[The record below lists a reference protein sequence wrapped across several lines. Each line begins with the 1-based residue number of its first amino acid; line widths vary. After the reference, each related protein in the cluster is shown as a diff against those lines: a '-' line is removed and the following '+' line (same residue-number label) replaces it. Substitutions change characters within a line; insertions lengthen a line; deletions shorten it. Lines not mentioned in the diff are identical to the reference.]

1 MVVFV
6 NYHLTNTPRMC
17 TILNMRFYPR
27 LVLPQLEKELK
38 TPEITVIT
46 GMRQVGKTTLLD
58 HLFSLIKS
66 SNKVKLD
73 FENPLN
79 RKVFEEEDYDAIW
92 NNLAA
97 FGINNRTK
105 AYIFLDEIQ
114 HLPSIGSVV
123 KYLNDHFEVKFVLTG
138 SSSYYLKNLFPE
150 SMAGRKL
157 IFEVYP
163 LTFSEFLTFK
173 GVAQKKPSSF
183 SEKAAFKNR
192 ILYNKLI
199 PFYQEY
205 LEYGG
210 FPKVVLENIPE
221 RKRALLS
228 EIFTSYYENDIKSL
242 ADFKN
247 TAKLRDLILLLIP
260 RVGSRIEVAKLSASL
275 GVSRGTVYSYLS
287 FLEKTYFISL
297 LFKFSRSIDRQA
309 AGTQKLFLCDTGMV
323 NILGKTSEGQL
334 FEQGV
339 FQNLHLDHTLHFY
352 TKDHASEIDFIADG
366 KVALEIK
373 TSASRRDIDHL
384 KRRGKSLS
392 LTESYVISKEYS
404 EDKEVILATDL

>member
-1 MVVFV
+1 MVAFV
-6 NYHLTNTPRMC
+6 NYHLTNTPHIC
-17 TILNMRFYPR
+17 KILNMRFYPR
-27 LVLPQLEKELK
+27 LVLPQLKKELE
-38 TPEITVIT
+38 TSEITVIT

-58 HLFSLIKS
+58 HLFSLIES
-66 SNKVKLD
+66 PNKVKLD

-79 RKVFEEEDYDAIW
+79 RKVFEEKNYDAIW
-92 NNLAA
+92 NNLAT
-97 FGINNRTK
+97 FGINKKTK

-123 KYLNDHFEVKFVLTG
+123 KYLSDHFKVKFVLTG
-138 SSSYYLKNLFPE
+138 SSSYYFKNLFPE

-173 GVAQKKPSSF
+173 GVIQKKPSSF
-183 SEKAAFKNR
+183 AGKAASKNR
-192 ILYNKLI
+192 ILYSKLF

-210 FPKVVLENIPE
+210 FPKIVLQENPE
-221 RKRALLS
+221 RKKALLS
-228 EIFTSYYENDIKSL
+228 EIFTSYYESDVKSL
-242 ADFKN
+242 ADFKD
-247 TAKLRDLILLLIP
+247 TSKLRDLILLLIP

-297 LFKFSRSIDRQA
+297 ISKFSRSLDRQA

-323 NILGKTSEGQL
+323 NILGKASEGQL
-334 FEQGV
+334 FEQSV

-352 TKDHASEIDFIADG
+352 TKDSAEIDFIADG
-366 KVALEIK
+366 KIALEVK
-373 TSASRRDIDHL
+373 TSASKRDIDHL
-384 KRRGKSLS
+384 KRRSKSLNI
-392 LTESYVISKEYS
+392 TESYVISKEYS
-404 EDKEVILATDL
+404 RDKEVILTTDL

>member
-1 MVVFV
+1 M
-6 NYHLTNTPRMC
+6 
-17 TILNMRFYPR
+17 FYPR
-27 LVLPQLEKELK
+27 FILPQLERELE

-58 HLFSLIKS
+58 HLFSLVKN

-79 RKVFEEEDYDAIW
+79 RKIFEEENYDAIW

-97 FGINNRTK
+97 FGVNNQSK

-114 HLPSIGSVV
+114 HLSSIGSVV
-123 KYLNDHFEVKFVLTG
+123 KYLRDHFDVKFVLTG

-150 SMAGRKL
+150 SMAGRKF
-157 IFEVYP
+157 IFEIYP
-163 LTFSEFLTFK
+163 LTFSEFLVFK
-173 GVAQKKPSSF
+173 GVSQKRLLSF
-183 SEKAAFKNR
+183 SEKAASKNN

-210 FPKVVLENIPE
+210 FPKVVLQQGPE
-221 RKRALLS
+221 RKKAMLS

-242 ADFKN
+242 ADFKDI
-247 TAKLRDLILLLIP
+247 TKLRDLILLLIP
-260 RVGSRIEVAKLSASL
+260 RVGSRIEVSKLAVSL
-275 GVSRGTVYSYLS
+275 GVSRETVYSYLS

-297 LFKFSRSIDRQA
+297 ISKFSSSIDRRA
-309 AGTQKLFLCDTGMV
+309 AGTQKLFLCDVGMV
-323 NILGKTSEGQL
+323 NNLGKASGGQL

-339 FQNLHLDHTLHFY
+339 FQNLNLSHTINFY
-352 TKDHASEIDFIADG
+352 NKDGGGEIDFIVDE
-366 KVALEIK
+366 KIALEVK
-373 TSASRRDIDHL
+373 TSTSKRDIDHL
-384 KRRGKSLS
+384 KRRSQSLN
-392 LTESYVISKEYS
+392 LPGAYIISKEYS
-404 EDKEVILATDL
+404 EEKEVILATDL

>member
-1 MVVFV
+1 MVFYARFV
-6 NYHLTNTPRMC
+6 
-17 TILNMRFYPR
+17 
-27 LVLPQLEKELK
+27 VQQLEKELE
-38 TPEITVIT
+38 TSEITVIT

-58 HLFSLIKS
+58 YLFSLIKS
-66 SNKVKLD
+66 RNKLKLD
-73 FENPLN
+73 LENPLN
-79 RKVFEEEDYDAIW
+79 RKVFEEENYDAIW

-97 FGINNRTK
+97 FGINNQTK

-123 KYLNDHFEVKFVLTG
+123 KYLSDHFEVKFVLTG
-138 SSSYYLKNLFPE
+138 SSSYYLKNLFGE

-163 LTFSEFLTFK
+163 LTFSEFLVFK
-173 GVAQKKPSSF
+173 RVTQKKTASF
-183 SEKAAFKNR
+183 AEKVASKNR
-192 ILYNKLI
+192 ILYSKLI
-199 PFYQEY
+199 PQYLEY

-210 FPKVVLENIPE
+210 FPKVVLEESPE
-221 RKRALLS
+221 RKKTLLL
-228 EIFTSYYENDIKSL
+228 EIFTSYYEKDVKSL
-242 ADFKN
+242 ADFKD
-247 TAKLRDLILLLIP
+247 TSKLRDLILLLVP
-260 RVGSRIEVAKLSASL
+260 RVGSRIEVAKLAASL

-297 LFKFSRSIDRQA
+297 ISKFSASIDRRA

-334 FEQGV
+334 LEQSV
-339 FQNLHLDHTLHFY
+339 FQNLHLNHTLHFY
-352 TKDHASEIDFIADG
+352 TKDSAHIDFIADG
-366 KVALEIK
+366 KVALEVK

-384 KRRGKSLS
+384 KRRSKSLN
-392 LTESYVISKEYS
+392 LTESYVISKEYR

>member
-1 MVVFV
+1 MV
-6 NYHLTNTPRMC
+6 
-17 TILNMRFYPR
+17 FYPR
-27 LVLPQLEKELK
+27 LILPQLEKELE
-38 TPEITVIT
+38 TSEITVIT

-58 HLFSLIKS
+58 HLFSLIDS

-73 FENPLN
+73 LENPLN
-79 RKVFEEEDYDAIW
+79 RKVFEEENYDAIW

-105 AYIFLDEIQ
+105 TYIFLDEIQ

-173 GVAQKKPSSF
+173 GVVQKKPSYFAGKVAS
-183 SEKAAFKNR
+183 KNR
-192 ILYNKLI
+192 ILYSKLI

-210 FPKVVLENIPE
+210 VPKKMPQENPAI
-221 RKRALLS
+221 KKTLLS
-228 EIFTSYYENDIKSL
+228 EIFTSYYERDVKSL
-242 ADFKN
+242 SDFKD

-260 RVGSRIEVAKLSASL
+260 RIGSRIEVTKLSASL
-275 GVSRGTVYSYLS
+275 GLSRETIYSYLS

-297 LFKFSRSIDRQA
+297 ISRFSESPDRQA
-309 AGTQKLFLCDTGMV
+309 AGARKLFLCDTGMA

-334 FEQGV
+334 FEQSV
-339 FQNLHLDHTLHFY
+339 FQNLHLDHALHFY
-352 TKDHASEIDFIADG
+352 TKDSAEIDFIADG
-366 KVALEIK
+366 KVALEVK

-384 KRRGKSLS
+384 KRRSKSLD
-392 LTESYVISKEYS
+392 LAESYVISKEYS
-404 EDKEVILATDL
+404 GNREVILATDL